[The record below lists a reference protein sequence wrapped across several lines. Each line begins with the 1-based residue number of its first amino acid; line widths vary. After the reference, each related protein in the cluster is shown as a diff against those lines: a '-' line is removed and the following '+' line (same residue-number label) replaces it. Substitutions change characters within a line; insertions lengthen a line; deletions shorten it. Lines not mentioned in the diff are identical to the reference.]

1 MELILYKACF
11 LTLLHL
17 LFNVTTTFEIDL
29 ARPKQEWFYRFK
41 YNYVHICL
49 IKLSHYLSITTAI

>member
-17 LFNVTTTFEIDL
+17 LFNATSTFEIDL

-41 YNYVHICL
+41 YKYVHICL